1 MKTVLTIA
9 AALISTATLLGA
21 SSASAAS
28 QGYDQYRRAVL
39 GDTTVAA
46 PAVATRTSLVP
57 GSFAQYLINNGATK
71 GDALAAASAL
81 GEQAR
86 YDSVA
91 IEAAPAKLSPVQAYA
106 KSIGTEI
113 VVGRSAEVVTNA
125 E

>member
-1 MKTVLTIA
+1 MKTVLNIA

-21 SSASAAS
+21 SPASAST

-39 GDTTVAA
+39 GDTTVAE
-46 PAVATRTSLVP
+46 PASAARTELVA
-57 GSFAQYLINNGATK
+57 GSYAQYLINNGATK
-71 GDALAAASAL
+71 QGALASASVV

-91 IEAAPAKLSPVQAYA
+91 LQTPAAKLSPVQAYA
-106 KSIGTEI
+106 KSIGND
-113 VVGRSAEVVTNA
+113 VVASRRAEAVTNA

>member
-1 MKTVLTIA
+1 MKTALTIA
-9 AALISTATLLGA
+9 AAVISTATLLGA
-21 SSASAAS
+21 TSASAAS

-46 PAVATRTSLVP
+46 PAAVTRTMLVP

-71 GDALAAASAL
+71 GDALSAASAL

-91 IEAAPAKLSPVQAYA
+91 IEVAPAKLSPAQAYA
-106 KSIGTEI
+106 KSIGSET
-113 VVGRSAEVVTNA
+113 VAGRSAEAVTNA